1 MQFANKCWRIVR
13 INGDGSVKLVLHND
27 NTSNASSPCAS
38 SNNSTTAAFARYS
51 GSSYTSVFNSNY
63 NDNAYIGFM
72 YGATGASDYAST
84 HANTNKSDI
93 LKNLETWYTNNL
105 TSYESKLADTI
116 WCNDKST
123 VSGGLGY
130 GTNATDYGAYNRLA
144 STKQPTL
151 KCPNDNNGGK
161 LSKFTVDDTKNG
173 NGNLTYKIGLL
184 TADEIAFAGS
194 IAYTYNRS
202 TYLQENTGTTWWWS
216 LSPHSFN
223 GGNAG
228 VWRVIS
234 GYLDYDY
241 VYSNS
246 GLRPAIS
253 LVSSTNVTGNGT
265 SDNPYVV
272 K

>member
-1 MQFANKCWRIVR
+1 M
-13 INGDGSVKLVLHND
+13 VLL
-27 NTSNASSPCAS
+27 
-38 SNNSTTAAFARYS
+38 
-51 GSSYTSVFNSNY
+51 
-63 NDNAYIGFM
+63 
-72 YGATGASDYAST
+72 
-84 HANTNKSDI
+84 SDI

-216 LSPHSFN
+216 LSPGYFN
-223 GGNAG
+223 GSNANVWNVSSGNL
-228 VWRVIS
+228 VCVRS
-234 GYLDYDY
+234 FLLY
-241 VYSNS
+241 
-246 GLRPAIS
+246 LRP
-253 LVSSTNVTGNGT
+253 T
-265 SDNPYVV
+265 
-272 K
+272 

>member
-1 MQFANKCWRIVR
+1 M
-13 INGDGSVKLVLHND
+13 
-27 NTSNASSPCAS
+27 
-38 SNNSTTAAFARYS
+38 
-51 GSSYTSVFNSNY
+51 
-63 NDNAYIGFM
+63 
-72 YGATGASDYAST
+72 
-84 HANTNKSDI
+84 
-93 LKNLETWYTNNL
+93 
-105 TSYESKLADTI
+105 
-116 WCNDKST
+116 
-123 VSGGLGY
+123 
-130 GTNATDYGAYNRLA
+130 A

-161 LSKFTVDDTKNG
+161 LSKFTVDDTTNG

-216 LSPHSFN
+216 LSPYFFN
-223 GGNAG
+223 GVNAC
-228 VWRVIS
+228 VW
-234 GYLDYDY
+234 Y
-241 VYSNS
+241 VYSGGLYANGVNDGH